1 MGEQPTRGQPTSE
14 HAQHSVGEL
23 VEQATA
29 QLSELVRQEMRLA
42 AQEMAAKGKRAG
54 RGGGLIGAAGAVSYV
69 GLMALSATAAAALSL
84 ALPVWAAILIV
95 TGVLFVVAGVL
106 GAMGRGQ
113 LARAV
118 PPVPQEAMDSV
129 KADVEEIKE
138 RAHR

>member
-1 MGEQPTRGQPTSE
+1 MTGTTGEQPTRD

-23 VEQATA
+23 VERATA

-42 AQEMAAKGKRAG
+42 AHEMAAKGKRAG
-54 RGGGLIGAAGAVSYV
+54 RGGGLLGAAGAISYV
-69 GLMALSATAAAALSL
+69 GVMALAATAIAALSL
-84 ALPVWAAILIV
+84 TLPVWGAALIV

-106 GAMGRGQ
+106 GAMGRSQ

-118 PPVPQEAMDSV
+118 PPVPKAAMDSV